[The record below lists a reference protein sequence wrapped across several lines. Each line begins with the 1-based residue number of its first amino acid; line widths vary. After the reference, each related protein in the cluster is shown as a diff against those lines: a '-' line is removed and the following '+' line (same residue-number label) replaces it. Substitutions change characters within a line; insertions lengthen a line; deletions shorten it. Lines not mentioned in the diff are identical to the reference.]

1 MLWPRP
7 CLSTSWR
14 RSLATSLERSNMKSQ
29 GYLSTYQRIDLLRI
43 FSAYFRRT
51 SPFSPLCNV
60 KGRLWQL
67 QGSWG
72 SSSKKFSR
80 HPHLAKHKTE
90 NHFLPISWVCLK
102 EISYQTCSVVRK
114 SLYAP
119 IIKKGYSTKMFFT
132 AKLTNNK
139 DGGNMNYSS

>member
-1 MLWPRP
+1 MLWSRA
-7 CLSTSWR
+7 CLPTSWR
-14 RSLATSLERSNMKSQ
+14 RSLATNLERSNMKSQ
-29 GYLSTYQRIDLLRI
+29 GYLSMYQRINLLRI
-43 FSAYFRRT
+43 FSAGFRRT

-60 KGRLWQL
+60 KGRLRQL

-80 HPHLAKHKTE
+80 HLHRAKYKTE
-90 NHFLPISWVCLK
+90 KHFLPISWICLK
-102 EISYQTCSVVRK
+102 EISYQPSSVVRK

-119 IIKKGYSTKMFFT
+119 IIKKRYSTTVFFT